1 MGHHGPFSTAN
12 CNKLPEGT
20 LMYIASWSD
29 GICLSD
35 MAIDHESLM
44 GMSHRIG
51 GGVETSHV
59 WWHPKENIRTSPV
72 SPLWH
77 LNFICFSYAFHMV
90 FIWCFIPIFVGQ
102 SPQKSTETSSSEMP
116 NRSEI
121 LSLAACAYHRPRRG
135 VLLAFSRAFFRS
147 LNHWIIKM
155 SFEFSRKDL
164 SHNMPQIQRSSMSI
178 KGLKS

>member
-90 FIWCFIPIFVGQ
+90 FHPYFCWSKPPKIHRNIQLWDAQQVGNTQ
-102 SPQKSTETSSSEMP
+102 PGCLCLPSTS
-116 NRSEI
+116 
-121 LSLAACAYHRPRRG
+121 AW
-135 VLLAFSRAFFRS
+135 RAFGVFKGVFSVLES
-147 LNHWIIKM
+147 LNHQNVFRI
-155 SFEFSRKDL
+155 F
-164 SHNMPQIQRSSMSI
+164 
-178 KGLKS
+178 